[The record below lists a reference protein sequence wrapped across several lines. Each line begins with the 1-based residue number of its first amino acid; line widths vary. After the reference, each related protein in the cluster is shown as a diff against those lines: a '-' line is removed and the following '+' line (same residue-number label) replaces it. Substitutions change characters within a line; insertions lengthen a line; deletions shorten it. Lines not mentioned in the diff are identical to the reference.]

1 MQRRKRYVRP
11 GYKACATMVVG
22 DAKKA
27 LAVARQVKG
36 MLNTERNFLDRQL
49 TNSAVSTTGQLF
61 SVILMAQG
69 DTSNLRQGDQVK
81 LVHIRYDATYKI
93 HASATQS
100 NLRIIIFVDKQ
111 ANGALPTVA
120 NLLTDV
126 TASDGIVSGY
136 NPDNKYRFRVLYDK
150 VVQLD
155 QAGKQSGRRS
165 FRKKLNLR
173 IRYGTNAGDITDLNS
188 TNLLFLILSD
198 EATNTPT
205 TTQFIRTL
213 FVDN

>member
-1 MQRRKRYVRP
+1 
-11 GYKACATMVVG
+11 MVVG
-22 DAKKA
+22 DARKA

-36 MLNTERNFLDRQL
+36 MLNTEKNFLDRQL
-49 TNSAVSTTGQLF
+49 TASAISSSGSLF
-61 SVILMAQG
+61 SLILMAQG

-81 LVHIRYDATYKI
+81 LVHIRYDGTFKI
-93 HASATQS
+93 HASAAQS

-120 NLLTDV
+120 NVLADA
-126 TASDGIVSGY
+126 TANDAIVSGY
-136 NPDNKYRFRVLYDK
+136 NTDNKYRFRVLYDK

-188 TNLLFLILSD
+188 ANLCFLIISD